1 MFGKSKK
8 IKDLEDE
15 NTQLK
20 QELANQKLLNQSM
33 KKVGYG
39 VMGGCALLSLASIV
53 SMMESIITKRTMETE
68 LTKLAKTNEELV
80 KAWNDCSNNLNTFNQ
95 IMQDTSG
102 QQTLA
107 DSIILA
113 ISKKINESSE
123 KHDQEMQL
131 MQQTIA
137 SIYQQQ
143 SSLRQQQLQPQ
154 QRFVYPNN
162 MY

>member
-143 SSLRQQQLQPQ
+143 SSLKQQLQPQ